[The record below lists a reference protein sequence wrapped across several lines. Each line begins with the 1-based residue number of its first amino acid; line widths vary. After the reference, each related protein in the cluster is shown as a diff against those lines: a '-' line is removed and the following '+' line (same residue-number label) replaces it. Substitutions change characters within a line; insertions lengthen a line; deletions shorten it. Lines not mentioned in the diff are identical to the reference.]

1 MTTYYITSVNRPVNG
16 MSDNDR
22 LSPAEG
28 GEGRGVSEAGGVE
41 GAPAA
46 ATATAEAFATAT
58 ATALAA
64 TTATA
69 TTAATTA
76 ASSSLTVE
84 VARRG
89 LVSDVEASLNNFLLL
104 GLALDLALALVCALT
119 GSMEHGLGLIEL
131 HDQGSHLLQIGILL
145 EIELLGRVSGL
156 EGGLALGVCLL
167 ELLEGHFVVLLF
179 DNGLGFLLRL
189 LLSLRGLALGLL
201 FLGLAAGGCLGRAAP
216 VALASATALHVGTL
230 ATASSGAAVV
240 VTTAGASV
248 SLAITTTTST
258 VAAFTVTA
266 ATAFT
271 TAATTATAATGTT
284 VAVAVGGIVGGS
296 LAITV
301 GAAFTFVSATTT
313 ATTAAAA
320 LTTAAGT
327 AALTTAPTSGGL
339 ARLVGLSVVDFLQL
353 GGLGSLGRC
362 GLGRSTGSSNLWG
375 LVLIPEEVER
385 VVGGDTETHVGWS

>member
-201 FLGLAAGGCLGRAAP
+201 FLGLAA
-216 VALASATALHVGTL
+216 L